1 MDIRNSEQKIKDLAN
16 AMLSGNAD
24 YFLVDVKMRPGNSI
38 RVTLV
43 ADSGVSID
51 KCVEYNRFL
60 YKKIE
65 EASLF
70 PAGDFSLE
78 VSSPGTD
85 EPLRS
90 HRQYLKNRGR
100 KVEVTLQDGSRKEG
114 KLVDVTEDGIILEE
128 ISGSK
133 KKKEI
138 VMHTLL
144 FDNIKSTKIQV
155 VF

>member
-1 MDIRNSEQKIKDLAN
+1 MDIRNSEQKIRDLAN

-38 RVTLV
+38 RVTLD
-43 ADSGVSID
+43 ADNGVSID

>member
-1 MDIRNSEQKIKDLAN
+1 MDIRNSEQKVRELAH
-16 AMLSGNAD
+16 AMLNANAD
-24 YFLVDVKMRPGNSI
+24 YFLVDLKMKPGNNI
-38 RVTLV
+38 RVVLD

-60 YKKIE
+60 YKRIE
-65 EASLF
+65 EAGLF

-78 VSSPGTD
+78 VSSPGTE
-85 EPLRS
+85 EPLKL

-100 KVEVTLQDGSRKEG
+100 KVEVTLQDGTKKEG
-114 KLVDVTEDGIILEE
+114 KLVEVTGDGIILEE
-128 ISGSK
+128 TRGIK
-133 KKKEI
+133 KKTEV
-138 VMHTLL
+138 VMHSLL

>member
-16 AMLSGNAD
+16 AMLGGNAD

-38 RVTLV
+38 RVTLD